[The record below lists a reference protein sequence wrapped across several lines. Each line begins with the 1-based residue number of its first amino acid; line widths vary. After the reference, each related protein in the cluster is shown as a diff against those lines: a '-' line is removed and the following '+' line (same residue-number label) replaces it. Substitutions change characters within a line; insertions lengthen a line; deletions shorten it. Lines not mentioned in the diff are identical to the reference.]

1 MEPRVK
7 LERARRPRIR
17 RQSRRMSVEVLAR
30 LFHIST
36 TDIRPP
42 PNLPKSTPPDAS
54 AASSTSAGLGAGT
67 GVGAAGG
74 PCAAASGVVVA
85 TAVAAAAVAV
95 AASGGNLGPLVA
107 ACAGADAGAGG
118 QRSCTVASME
128 KGLED
133 QPRIAWK
140 ESGRGVANSE
150 DGEAP
155 TSRPRSSNGLAG
167 SQAGNRRERGRTSS
181 RSSIK
186 DPRSGGPP
194 GPGSGTPRNTTGD
207 GGRPRLPRGGLGARA
222 TRADQLLSW

>member
-1 MEPRVK
+1 VWNEAFPHFDDGHPAAAQPPAVN
-7 LERARRPRIR
+7 AAGCVGGQFHHCRPRCR
-17 RQSRRMSVEVLAR
+17 DRCGCRCRSLQ
-30 LFHIST
+30 
-36 TDIRPP
+36 
-42 PNLPKSTPPDAS
+42 
-54 AASSTSAGLGAGT
+54 
-67 GVGAAGG
+67 
-74 PCAAASGVVVA
+74 SGVVVA

-155 TSRPRSSNGLAG
+155 TSRPQSSNGPAG